1 VSLSIE
7 PTFSLI
13 KSDFVCG
20 YRNIV
25 GMPWAGDS
33 GIHPVEGG
41 AVTTT
46 NGAGPHNI
54 QMFVL
59 NQQGMVLT
67 CLPGY
72 WDSNDLSIELKFAET
87 VNDVWNDSKLSLA
100 EKKAKYSE
108 MHLAHIAEHPKAMVK
123 RSQMQGFDKKYEADN
138 RAETSDTILA
148 HTGGPAKLKGL
159 VFKTT
164 DQIFHERLAKQ
175 PFVTY
180 DNFDVT
186 SFSDYGKHKYDKKEE
201 GELPK
206 PPKRGKGKRGGG

>member
-1 VSLSIE
+1 MSLSSE

-25 GMPWAGDS
+25 GMPWCGDS
-33 GIHPVEGG
+33 GIHPVDGG
-41 AVTTT
+41 AVFTT

-54 QMFVL
+54 QIFVL

-72 WDSNDLSIELKFAET
+72 WDSKDLSFELKFAET
-87 VNDVWNDSKLSLA
+87 LNDVWNDPKLTLAQKKETYSK
-100 EKKAKYSE
+100 
-108 MHLAHIAEHPKAMVK
+108 MHLAHIAEHPKDMVR
-123 RSQMQGFDKKYEADN
+123 RSEMQGFDKKYEAEN
-138 RAETSDTILA
+138 RAATSDTIQSY
-148 HTGGPAKLKGL
+148 TGGPAKFGGI

-180 DNFDVT
+180 NNFDVA
-186 SFSDYGKHKYDKKEE
+186 SFSDYGKHKYDKKEV

-206 PPKRGKGKRGGG
+206 PKCGKRKGGGG

>member
-1 VSLSIE
+1 MSLSSD
-7 PTFSLI
+7 PSFSLI

-25 GMPWAGDS
+25 DMPWAGDS
-33 GIHPVEGG
+33 GIHPIDGG

-54 QMFVL
+54 QIFVL

-72 WDSNDLSIELKFAET
+72 WESHDLAYELKFAET
-87 VNDVWNDSKLSLA
+87 LNDVWNDKTLTLAQKKEQYSK
-100 EKKAKYSE
+100 
-108 MHLAHIAEHPKAMVK
+108 MHLAHIADHPAAMKK
-123 RSQMQGFDKKYEADN
+123 RSEMQGFDKKYEFDT
-138 RAETSDTILA
+138 RPTTSDTILA
-148 HTGGPAKLKGL
+148 REGGPAKFGGII
-159 VFKTT
+159 FKTT

-180 DNFDVT
+180 NEFDVT

-201 GELPK
+201 GEIPK
-206 PPKRGKGKRGGG
+206 GKKKRGGGG